1 MDMQSYSDAM
11 VVPSVDTGKRRGHTV
26 RIALLEDDPD
36 QAILFQ
42 TWFAKG
48 GHRCEHFA
56 DGKSF
61 IRSVKRDSFDMLIL
75 DWMVPE
81 MSGLD
86 VLKWVRQNID
96 WPIPTVF
103 ITAMD
108 AEDDVVRALEA
119 GADDYIQKPA
129 KEREMMARISAVV
142 RRSGQVEEESTSI
155 DCAPFCV
162 DLANHEILKNG
173 EVVDVTQKE
182 YELIAFLFRNVGRVL
197 SRAHIL
203 ESVWGRNPDINTR
216 TVDTHVSRI
225 RSKLKLNEEPG
236 WKLSSIYQHGYRLE
250 RLNG

>member
-1 MDMQSYSDAM
+1 M
-11 VVPSVDTGKRRGHTV
+11 

-36 QAILFQ
+36 QAQLFQ
-42 TWFAKG
+42 SWFTKAGHKCDHFVG
-48 GHRCEHFA
+48 G
-56 DGKSF
+56 KTF
-61 IRSVKRDSFDMLIL
+61 IRSVKRDSYDLLVL

-81 MSGLD
+81 MSGLE

-103 ITAMD
+103 LTAMD
-108 AEDDVVRALEA
+108 AEDDIVRGLES
-119 GADDYIQKPA
+119 GADDYITKPP
-129 KEREMMARISAVV
+129 KEREMMARIGAVA
-142 RRSGQVEEESTSI
+142 RRAAQVDEDSQQIEF
-155 DCAPFCV
+155 APFTV
-162 DLANHEILKNG
+162 DLSNHEIRKNG
-173 EVVDVTQKE
+173 EALEVTQKE
-182 YELIAFLFRNVGRVL
+182 YELVVFMFRNLGRVL

-225 RSKLKLNEEPG
+225 RSKLGLNDEPS